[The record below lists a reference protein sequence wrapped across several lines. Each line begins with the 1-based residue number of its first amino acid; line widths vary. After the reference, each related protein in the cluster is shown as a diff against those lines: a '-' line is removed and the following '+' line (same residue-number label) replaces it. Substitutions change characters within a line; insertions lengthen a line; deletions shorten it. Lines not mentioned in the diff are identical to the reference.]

1 MQMRSVSWPTQGDQ
15 TTFRRRALLLGA
27 TASLLVIVPLVVA
40 TMIEPALLRPVLP
53 LAAGMGMLAALWIH
67 DTARASARRAELER
81 SFAGLVVLHLG
92 EAYQV
97 ADRPV
102 LGSYAS
108 RRHAAS
114 AALDRGSWAIVV
126 QAWDRC
132 WLLDARPV
140 ASRATSTRPPVSF
153 RSRAVADVI
162 PAIRSEAIA

>member
-1 MQMRSVSWPTQGDQ
+1 MV
-15 TTFRRRALLLGA
+15 
-27 TASLLVIVPLVVA
+27 
-40 TMIEPALLRPVLP
+40 EPALLRPVLP

-67 DTARASARRAELER
+67 GAARSSARRAEMER
-81 SFAGLVVLHLG
+81 SFAGLVVLHHG

-97 ADRPV
+97 ADRPII
-102 LGSYAS
+102 GSYAS

-114 AALDRGSWAIVV
+114 AALERGSWAIIV

-140 ASRATSTRPPVSF
+140 SERSTQRPPVSF

-162 PAIRSEAIA
+162 PAIHAEAIA